1 MPNSRCVLFATPWRE
16 QRSVR
21 EAIGINSAQNV
32 VHLAFGDVNEGG
44 DRAMQIEQ
52 RVHLDSG
59 LMLAESG
66 PGKERQTE
74 IDGR

>member
-1 MPNSRCVLFATPWRE
+1 MFEIDIATIHHVE
-16 QRSVR
+16 GTGFEGNFV
-21 EAIGINSAQNV
+21 EHVDVMHLV
-32 VHLAFGDVNEGG
+32 VGDVNEGG

-52 RVHLDSG
+52 RVHFDSG

-66 PGKERQTE
+66 PWKKRQTK